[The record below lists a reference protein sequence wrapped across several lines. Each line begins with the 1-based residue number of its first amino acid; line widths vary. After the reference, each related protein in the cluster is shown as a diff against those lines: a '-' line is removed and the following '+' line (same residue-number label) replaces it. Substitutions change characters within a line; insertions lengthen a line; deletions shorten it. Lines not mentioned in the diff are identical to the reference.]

1 MSKLILIRAGQTDW
15 QAQGRL
21 VGDTDLRLNEVGH
34 QQAADDAAAMVSF
47 APHIVH
53 CGGDEPSRQT
63 AAIIGNELKVK
74 VKPSDGL
81 REMDLGHWE
90 GLTVD
95 AFKERF
101 GKVFKQWR
109 NDPLSVEP
117 PEGESV
123 AQVLTR
129 VKKTLGKV
137 VKKNGNKKAVAIV
150 LGGYAYAAVLCDLRD
165 GDFEQFWAY
174 VEKAETASPIAAIEI
189 DEFAKEVSSVVGKV

>member
-1 MSKLILIRAGQTDW
+1 MSQLILIRAGQTDW

-34 QQAADDAAAMVSF
+34 QQAADDAAAMVDLR
-47 APHIVH
+47 PQMVH

-101 GKVFKQWR
+101 GKIFKQWR
-109 NDPLSVEP
+109 NDPLSIEP

-123 AQVLTR
+123 AQMLSR
-129 VKKTLGKV
+129 VKKAMGKV
-137 VKKNGNKKAVAIV
+137 VKKNGNKKAMAIV
-150 LGGYAYAAVLCDLRD
+150 LGGYAYAAVLCELRD
-165 GDFEQFWAY
+165 RDFEQFWVY
-174 VEKAETASPIAAIEI
+174 VEAE
-189 DEFAKEVSSVVGKV
+189 EFAAAPATFAINEIVLEETRAPS

>member
-34 QQAADDAAAMVSF
+34 QQAAEDAAAMVSF

-117 PEGESV
+117 PEGESI
-123 AQVLTR
+123 AQMLAR
-129 VKKTLGKV
+129 VKKALGKV
-137 VKKNGNKKAVAIV
+137 VKKNGNKKAMAIV

-165 GDFEQFWAY
+165 GDFEQFWRY
-174 VEKAETASPIAAIEI
+174 VETDIGSAPPATLMIENLVL
-189 DEFAKEVSSVVGKV
+189 EVSGAIS